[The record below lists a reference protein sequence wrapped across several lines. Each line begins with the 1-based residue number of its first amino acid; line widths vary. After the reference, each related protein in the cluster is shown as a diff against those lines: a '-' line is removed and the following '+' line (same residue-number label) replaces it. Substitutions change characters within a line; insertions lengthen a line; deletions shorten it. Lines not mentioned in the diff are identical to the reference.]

1 MQQTSKIVIDQY
13 FYLSRNNGKNFD
25 LNVITNNLRIL
36 FCSYLQALEW
46 ILIYSTVPITFHVIT
61 NEDSVPYVTK
71 VLDKLNETSES
82 DFQKQILTLS
92 EIISR
97 SNNEICPKLG
107 VRSEF
112 CEIVMGNMTPLL
124 FPWLFPKLDHAI
136 YIDRNIVFQ
145 VNYTHYFSN

>member
-1 MQQTSKIVIDQY
+1 M
-13 FYLSRNNGKNFD
+13 
-25 LNVITNNLRIL
+25 
-36 FCSYLQALEW
+36 
-46 ILIYSTVPITFHVIT
+46 PITFHVIT

-71 VLDKLNETSES
+71 VLDKLNATSEA

-92 EIISR
+92 EIILR

-136 YIDRNIVFQ
+136 YIDRNIMFQ
-145 VNYTHYFSN
+145 VSCFSCFYRLKTFLKIMPFLFR

>member
-1 MQQTSKIVIDQY
+1 MISLMKGSV
-13 FYLSRNNGKNFD
+13 
-25 LNVITNNLRIL
+25 L
-36 FCSYLQALEW
+36 FSVSIYSYLQTLEW

-71 VLDKLNETSES
+71 VLDKLNETSEC
-82 DFQKQILTLS
+82 DFTKQILTLS
-92 EIISR
+92 EIILR

-124 FPWLFPKLDHAI
+124 FPWLFTNLDHAI
-136 YIDRNIVFQ
+136 YVDRNMVFQ
-145 VNYTHYFSN
+145 VYEIKMFGFIKFTYIKLYFSSIFNIVLGY

>member
-145 VNYTHYFSN
+145 VNYTYHLSY

>member
-1 MQQTSKIVIDQY
+1 MC
-13 FYLSRNNGKNFD
+13 
-25 LNVITNNLRIL
+25 IL

-112 CEIVMGNMTPLL
+112 CEVVMGNMTPLL
-124 FPWLFPKLDHAI
+124 FPWLFPKLDLITNFHLM
-136 YIDRNIVFQ
+136 DQFVVSPTPRR
-145 VNYTHYFSN
+145 TFSRMEIASS

>member
-1 MQQTSKIVIDQY
+1 M
-13 FYLSRNNGKNFD
+13 
-25 LNVITNNLRIL
+25 
-36 FCSYLQALEW
+36 
-46 ILIYSTVPITFHVIT
+46 PITFHVIT

-71 VLDKLNETSES
+71 VLDKLNATSEA
-82 DFQKQILTLS
+82 DFHKQILTLS
-92 EIISR
+92 EIILR

-136 YIDRNIVFQ
+136 YIDRNIMFQ
-145 VNYTHYFSN
+145 VSCFSCFYRLKTFLKIFCLDKSILAHCFSSPI

>member
-1 MQQTSKIVIDQY
+1 MQT
-13 FYLSRNNGKNFD
+13 
-25 LNVITNNLRIL
+25 
-36 FCSYLQALEW
+36 LEW

-71 VLDKLNETSES
+71 VLDKLNESSEC
-82 DFQKQILTLS
+82 DFTKQILTLS
-92 EIISR
+92 EIILR

-124 FPWLFPKLDHAI
+124 FPWLFPNLEHAI

-145 VNYTHYFSN
+145 VSAEIYKYRRWHLHYFINYILPRPTDFSLFCLKSLLLLV

>member
-1 MQQTSKIVIDQY
+1 MINISTYPVITEKN
-13 FYLSRNNGKNFD
+13 LNFD

-112 CEIVMGNMTPLL
+112 CEVVMGNMTPLL

-145 VNYTHYFSN
+145 VNYTYHLFY